1 LKKGDV
7 LLAGSGETIS
17 EIGKSASFID
27 EETVYAGSDIIIF
40 RPDNMDERY
49 LGYLM
54 NSILI
59 RQQLNKVGTGATVM
73 HIYGSDIGKIRVPV
87 IGKNKQKEIGD
98 NLEEI
103 FSSITLVK
111 SRENKT
117 ITLRKSLINQV
128 F

>member
-1 LKKGDV
+1 MKGDV

-17 EIGKSASFID
+17 EIGKSASFIG

-40 RPDNMDERY
+40 RPDNMDEKY

-54 NSILI
+54 NSILV

-73 HIYGSDIGKIRVPV
+73 HIYGSDIEKIKVPAIDRELQKD
-87 IGKNKQKEIGD
+87 IGNH
-98 NLEEI
+98 LEHI
-103 FSSITLVK
+103 FSNIELMK
-111 SRENKT
+111 LHEKQT
-117 ITLRKSLINQV
+117 ITLQKSLINQV